1 MQRITRD
8 QITIVFDHHLPPVA
22 RVQPGETFVVE
33 TEDSRGGRTRTPET
47 TTPEFLL
54 AMRRQGYYGNPVTGP
69 IYVVGAMPGDTLAV
83 HIHSQECDTL
93 GYMGYWPFL
102 FHLEDFFDKPDTTLV
117 EIRDGNVIVKLSSTE
132 ASGSRGFSRQSA
144 KASTPENEIHIPVR
158 PMIGTIGTTPAV
170 EAILS
175 GGMGRHGGNLDTQEV
190 CAGSTIY
197 LPVYVEGALLGLG
210 DCHAIQSDGELN
222 EVEMRSVIT
231 LSCDVIKGRS
241 PLMSWPRIETGDS
254 LVTVAMASPL
264 EEAARLAL
272 REMILWL
279 AELTGLSKR
288 EAFYLVG
295 LAGHARPGQVQVP
308 LYSMRCLMPK
318 EFIPKRR

>member
-1 MQRITRD
+1 MQRVTRD
-8 QITIVFDHHLPPVA
+8 QVTVVFDRRLPPVA
-22 RVQPGETFVVE
+22 RVRPGETFVVE

-54 AMRRQGYYGNPVTGP
+54 AMRRRGYYGNPVTGP
-69 IYVVGAMPGDTLAV
+69 IYVEGAESGDTLAV
-83 HIHSQECDTL
+83 HIHAQECDTL
-93 GYMGYWPFL
+93 GYMGYWPSL
-102 FHLEDFFDKPDTTLV
+102 FHLEDFFDRPDTTLV
-117 EIRDGNVIVKLSSTE
+117 EIRDGHVI
-132 ASGSRGFSRQSA
+132 FDDQ
-144 KASTPENEIHIPVR
+144 IHIPVR
-158 PMIGTIGTTPAV
+158 PVIGTIGTTPAV
-170 EAILS
+170 EAVLS

-222 EVEMRSVIT
+222 EVEMRSVVT
-231 LSCDVIKGRS
+231 LSCDVVKGRS
-241 PLMSWPRIETGDS
+241 PVMSWPRIETPDA

-279 AELTGLSKR
+279 EELTGLSKR
-288 EAFYLVG
+288 EAYYLVG
-295 LAGHARPGQVQVP
+295 LAGHARPGQIQVP

-318 EFIPKRR
+318 QFLPPRK

>member
-8 QITIVFDHHLPPVA
+8 KITVVFDHHLPPVA

-33 TEDSRGGRTRTPET
+33 TEDSRSGRTRTPET

-69 IYVVGAMPGDTLAV
+69 IYVEGAQPGDTLAV
-83 HIHSQECDTL
+83 HIHAQECDTL

-102 FHLEDFFDKPDTTLV
+102 FHLEDFFDQPDTTLV
-117 EIRDGNVIVKLSSTE
+117 EIRDGHVI
-132 ASGSRGFSRQSA
+132 FSDDIR
-144 KASTPENEIHIPVR
+144 IPVR

-197 LPVYVEGALLGLG
+197 LPVYVEGALLALG

-222 EVEMRSVIT
+222 EVEMRSVVT

-241 PLMSWPRIETGDS
+241 PVMSWPRIETADT
-254 LVTVAMASPL
+254 LVTVAVASPL
-264 EEAARLAL
+264 EEATRLAL
-272 REMILWL
+272 RDMILWL
-279 AELTGLSKR
+279 EELTGLTKR
-288 EAFYLVG
+288 EAYFLVG

-318 EFIPKRR
+318 TFIPSRSR